1 MSTGTRTFDY
11 GGRIV
16 TTSTPVKALKTVKK
30 TLLIDSADR
39 DTTKYYTNGDFVVY
53 LPRVYENVVSM
64 RLAGA
69 EFPPL
74 TSGPGTISS
83 MTISGT
89 TTTVTVASTSG
100 LAVGNLV
107 NIYTGV
113 GGLSSFNKSY
123 AIATIP
129 NSTTFTITTTSAS
142 LATGSLTLTNGGGTA
157 PGVFTYTGNI
167 TLVNGQIITT
177 NATNGGTIAAGALYV
192 VQASGNTFQ
201 LSTTLGGS
209 GATTNA
215 TTISG
220 TFTIGPIFLGT
231 SPSASITGAR
241 THSFVYGQTNLS
253 STVFTNDA
261 VVPTGTYYFLVDIE
275 GMNKVDELAVGGNK
289 STFVDSYFAKIPAI
303 ANANSGGTTF
313 GQYFIEYNDHNSQEN
328 IARYSPAIGKLD
340 RLHIRTRL
348 HNQKDSNIG
357 VLYWTS
363 DGNYA
368 GATSNTGANY
378 NLTLEIE
385 YLDNVFDDFSAL
397 ETHLT
402 SRT

>member
-1 MSTGTRTFDY
+1 MSSGTQTFEY
-11 GGRIV
+11 NGRMV

-64 RLAGA
+64 RLAAA
-69 EFPPL
+69 EFPQLVGSSPAVV
-74 TSGPGTISS
+74 SCAINTISQS
-83 MTISGT
+83 SGGVSTVTLTGGTGT
-89 TTTVTVASTSG
+89 TG
-100 LAVGNLV
+100 MNPGNSVL
-107 NIYTGV
+107 IYTGTA
-113 GGLSSFNKSY
+113 GLTSFNGTYSILTVPS
-123 AIATIP
+123 A
-129 NSTTFTITTTSAS
+129 TTFTIPTSPITLDTTKLTLVSTSA
-142 LATGSLTLTNGGGTA
+142 T
-157 PGVFTYTGNI
+157 FTYTGI
-167 TLVNGQIITT
+167 PALVNGQTIITSSIV
-177 NATNGGTIAAGALYV
+177 GGNIAAATYTV
-192 VQASGNTFQ
+192 ATVSGNSFNFNGV
-201 LSTTLGGS
+201 SS
-209 GATTNA
+209 SSA
-215 TTISG
+215 TTIAG
-220 TFTIGPIFLGT
+220 TFTLGAIYVSG
-231 SPSASITGAR
+231 SPLATIQTPGAR
-241 THSFVYGQTNLS
+241 THQFTYGQTNLS
-253 STVFTNDA
+253 STTFTNDA
-261 VVPTGTYYFLVDIE
+261 VVPSGTYYFLLDVE

-289 STFVDSYFAKIPAI
+289 STFVDSYFAKIPALS
-303 ANANSGGTTF
+303 AAYNSGT
-313 GQYFIEYNDHNSQEN
+313 FIEYNDHAQQEN

-357 VLYWTS
+357 VLYWTT

-368 GATSNTGANY
+368 GASTNTGANY